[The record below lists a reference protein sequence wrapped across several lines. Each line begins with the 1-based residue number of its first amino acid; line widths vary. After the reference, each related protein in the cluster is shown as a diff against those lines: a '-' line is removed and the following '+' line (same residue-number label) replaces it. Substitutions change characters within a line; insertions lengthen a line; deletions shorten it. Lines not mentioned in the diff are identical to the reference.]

1 MGSRSCLAGMEVP
14 IIGSDS
20 VKFVQLSV
28 PSSTSTS
35 VSSPTPP
42 AAVTHLSRDVGS
54 CSIIGNPPAYF
65 TWKIC
70 RSQPNVL
77 EIMEF
82 CGHKEFPKTGLQI
95 VFPEALF
102 PFAVICK
109 NEMAFASV
117 KPYLLHAMTVS
128 GVAYLIKLENIS
140 NYVSSSH
147 LQSDDFVEFNTLA
160 HPHQGAATAVAGT
173 AELMVVGRSDG
184 SVGCFQLGILD
195 QRAPGFVQEL
205 RDDAVLGR
213 LWGVLSRGRSI
224 AAVRDLVI
232 LDFHQKKLL
241 FVLHSDG
248 SLRVWDLSNRSRIF
262 SHSLSVSPSAGS
274 TFVRICVGNDHN
286 NPDAIPL
293 AVLQKDD
300 SEVGTGVIS
309 LYSLY
314 FSTGDR
320 INLLLDP
327 STKSISLEE
336 GDLIDI
342 KLTPNKL
349 WILRE
354 SGLVMKELFC
364 QNSKAELAY
373 CYSLQD
379 AFVAEQLFQGSENSS
394 DDLLWLCHTVLSSSK
409 DQISPFVSSVFLRRL
424 LLPGVYHRNVLRVT
438 LRDFSK
444 HFTDSEF
451 DSLTVDGLKN
461 EILSVIE
468 HEVGADS
475 PISVLQSWK
484 TFCTCYFNNWRR
496 TNVACGLIIDA
507 ATQAVGVIRKS
518 SVSICRS
525 LEDIELLV
533 FGSSDEHGN
542 IICSRFNSSD
552 SDLEREILLE
562 ILQCVNNLSQ
572 QLSKASPAIFYE
584 SLLRT
589 PTLSS
594 EEVIP
599 RLLKNLESGYSS
611 SMAAVHASELGIDVA
626 LDKEISYHKR
636 LRKFSVDMYLSLHN
650 LCSRATGWG
659 RVLHVIESYLKF
671 LVPRKYEHS
680 LVSEGLFTVS
690 TALTVQATSQVAKVM
705 FESALDVHLLLRYM
719 VNSSSQIGMS
729 EDEVSRIK
737 LEFVPMIQEVLTE
750 WHIIHF
756 FSTTPSETPLLEDFS
771 SQLSSLQLDGNVD
784 RRSWNEKLGKS
795 EFTLAFIL
803 LLGGY
808 SGPSFGHL
816 PDPHSLSKSVQEFS
830 SWIIWGRTGAEPSV
844 FFSHSI
850 GLALMLLRH
859 GQYDAVEYVL
869 SLVDTYSRKEKIC
882 QSLQSD
888 GGEWS
893 ALLHLL
899 GCCFI
904 AQSQRG
910 LHGTMKERKISEAV
924 RCFFRAASV
933 EGAAKALQSLPNEAG
948 WLHVGFSQQ
957 VSPAAWKLHYYQ
969 WAMQIFE
976 QHNMREAACQFALAA
991 LEQVD
996 EALGSG
1002 VLDESATAVKGR
1014 LWANVFKFTLDLS
1027 YYYDAYCAI
1036 ISNPDEESQT
1046 ICLRRFIIVL
1056 YERGAVKVLC
1066 DGQLPFIGLSEKVER
1081 ELAWKAE
1088 RSDVLAKP
1096 NPFKLL
1102 YAFAMQRHNWRRAAS
1117 YIYLYSAQLRIHG
1130 SMKDPQRRSF
1140 ILQERLNGLSAA
1152 INALQLVHP
1161 AYAWTDSPL
1170 EETYSNMY
1178 PSKKARITTEEQS
1191 PGSGAHS
1198 QRQRSYLDVE
1208 KLENEFILTSA
1219 EYLLSLANVTWT
1231 FARIEAP
1238 PADVIDLLVESSL
1251 YDMAFTVI
1259 LKFWKG
1265 SALKRELERVF
1276 AAMSLKCCPKT
1287 APSVGN
1293 GQRMHSLLLTS
1304 SQNEIVLYESP
1315 NVGPP
1320 AQESKGSSHWETL
1333 ELYLG
1338 KYKMFHAKLPVVV
1351 ADTLL
1356 AADPQIELPLWLV
1369 QMFKGVPAK
1378 SGGGMAGSESNPA
1391 SLFRLYID
1399 YGRYTEATNL
1409 LLEYIESFASL
1420 RPADII
1426 RRKRPF
1432 AVWFPYSLI
1441 ERLWCQL
1448 QQSIKLGHMVDQSEK
1463 LKKLL
1468 QGALM
1473 NHLHQ
1478 LKVDSDDV
1486 KSSVA

>member
-1 MGSRSCLAGMEVP
+1 
-14 IIGSDS
+14 
-20 VKFVQLSV
+20 
-28 PSSTSTS
+28 
-35 VSSPTPP
+35 
-42 AAVTHLSRDVGS
+42 
-54 CSIIGNPPAYF
+54 
-65 TWKIC
+65 
-70 RSQPNVL
+70 
-77 EIMEF
+77 MEF

-109 NEMAFASV
+109 NEMALSSV

-147 LQSDDFVEFNTLA
+147 LQSGDFVDFNTLTN
-160 HPHQGAATAVAGT
+160 PHQGAATAVAAI

-184 SVGCFQLGILD
+184 SVGFFQLGILD
-195 QRAPGFVQEL
+195 QQAPGFVQEL
-205 RDDAVLGR
+205 RDDSGLGR
-213 LWGVLSRGRSI
+213 LWGVLSRGRSN
-224 AAVRDLVI
+224 AAVQDLVI
-232 LDFHQKKLL
+232 SEFHQKKLL

-248 SLRVWDLSNRSRIF
+248 NLRVWDLSNRSRIF

-286 NPDAIPL
+286 NPDAIPM
-293 AVLQKDD
+293 AVLQKND
-300 SEVGTGVIS
+300 SEVGTAVIS
-309 LYSLY
+309 LYNLHL
-314 FSTGDR
+314 STGDR

-354 SGLVMKELFC
+354 NGLVMKELSC
-364 QNSKAELAY
+364 QNRNEELAH

-394 DDLLWLCHTVLSSSK
+394 DDLLWLSHTVLSSSK
-409 DQISPFVSSVFLRRL
+409 DQISPFVSSVFLQRL

-438 LRDFSK
+438 LQYFSK

-451 DSLTVDGLKN
+451 DSLTVDGLRN
-461 EILSVIE
+461 EILSVIQ

-484 TFCTCYFNNWRR
+484 TFCTCYFNNWCK
-496 TNVACGLIIDA
+496 TNVACGLLIDS
-507 ATQAVGVIRKS
+507 ATQAVGVIRKN
-518 SVSICRS
+518 SVSMCRS

-533 FGSSDEHGN
+533 FASGSSGEHGN
-542 IICSRFNSSD
+542 IICSRFDSSD
-552 SDLEREILLE
+552 SDLEREILFE
-562 ILQCVNNLSQ
+562 ILQCVNTLRQ
-572 QLSKASPAIFYE
+572 QLGKAAPAIFYE

-589 PTLSS
+589 PSLSS

-599 RLLKNLESGYSS
+599 RLLKNLDSGYSS
-611 SMAAVHASELGIDVA
+611 SMALHLSELGTDVA
-626 LDKEISYHKR
+626 LNKEISYHKS
-636 LRKFSVDMYLSLHN
+636 LRKFSVDMFLSLHN
-650 LCSRATGWG
+650 LCSRATTW
-659 RVLHVIESYLKF
+659 RSVLHVIESYLKF
-671 LVPRKYEHS
+671 LVPRKYEHN
-680 LVSEGLFTVS
+680 LDSEGLFTVS

-705 FESALDVHLLLRYM
+705 FESALDVHLLLSYM
-719 VNSSSQIGMS
+719 VNSSSQIGML
-729 EDEVSRIK
+729 EDEVLKVK
-737 LEFVPMIQEVLTE
+737 LELVPMIQEVITE
-750 WHIIHF
+750 WHIINF
-756 FSTTPSETPLLEDFS
+756 FSTTPSESPLLEDFS

-803 LLGGY
+803 LLGGR

-816 PDPHSLSKSVQEFS
+816 PDPNSLSKSVQEFA
-830 SWIIWGRTGAEPSV
+830 SWIMWGRTEAEPSV

-850 GLALMLLRH
+850 GLALVLLRH

-869 SLVDTYSRKEKIC
+869 SLVDTYSRTEKIC
-882 QSLQSD
+882 LSLQSD

-893 ALLHLL
+893 TLLHLL

-910 LHGTMKERKISEAV
+910 LHGLKKERKISEAV

-933 EGAAKALQSLPNEAG
+933 EGAANALQSLPNEAG
-948 WLHVGFSQQ
+948 WLHLGFSQQ

-1014 LWANVFKFTLDLS
+1014 LWANVFKFTLDLN

-1036 ISNPDEESQT
+1036 ISNPDEESKT

-1056 YERGAVKVLC
+1056 YERGAVKILC

-1088 RSDVLAKP
+1088 RSDVSAKP

-1130 SMKDPQRRSF
+1130 ATQDLQRRSF

-1161 AYAWTDSPL
+1161 AYAWIDSPL
-1170 EETYSNMY
+1170 EETYSNIY
-1178 PSKKARITTEEQS
+1178 PSKKARITMEEQS
-1191 PGSGAHS
+1191 PGNGTQS

-1219 EYLLSLANVTWT
+1219 EYLLSLANVSWT
-1231 FARIEAP
+1231 FAKIEAAP
-1238 PADVIDLLVESSL
+1238 TDVIDLLVESSS

-1276 AAMSLKCCPKT
+1276 AAISLKCCPKR

-1293 GQRMHSLLLTS
+1293 GHRMQSLLLTS
-1304 SQNEIVLYESP
+1304 SQDEIVVRGSP

-1320 AQESKGSSHWETL
+1320 SQESKGSSHWETL
-1333 ELYLG
+1333 ELYLE
-1338 KYKMFHAKLPVVV
+1338 KYKKFHAKLPVVV

-1356 AADPQIELPLWLV
+1356 AADSQIELPLWLV

-1391 SLFRLYID
+1391 TLFRLYID

-1468 QGALM
+1468 QGSLM
-1473 NHLHQ
+1473 NHLYQ

-1486 KSSVA
+1486 MSSVS

>member
-1 MGSRSCLAGMEVP
+1 MGSGSCLAGMEVP

-20 VKFVQLSV
+20 VKFLQLSL
-28 PSSTSTS
+28 PS
-35 VSSPTPP
+35 SSPT
-42 AAVTHLSRDVGS
+42 ATAVTLLTKDVAS
-54 CSIIGNPPAYF
+54 CSVIGNPPAYF

-70 RSQPNVL
+70 RSKPNVL
-77 EIMEF
+77 ELVEF
-82 CGHKEFPKTGLQI
+82 CSHKEFPKTGLQI

-109 NEMAFASV
+109 NEMTFSSV
-117 KPYLLHAMTVS
+117 KPYLLHAMTMT
-128 GVAYLIKLENIS
+128 GVAYIIKLENIS

-147 LQSDDFVEFNTLA
+147 LQSDDFVEFNTLT
-160 HPHQGAATAVAGT
+160 HPNQGAATAVAGIQ
-173 AELMVVGRSDG
+173 ELMVVGRSDG

-205 RDDAVLGR
+205 RDDAGLGR

-224 AAVRDLVI
+224 AAVQDLTVSE
-232 LDFHQKKLL
+232 FHQKKLL

-262 SHSLSVSPSAGS
+262 THSLSVSPSPGS
-274 TFVRICVGNDHN
+274 TFVKICVGNDHN

-293 AVLQKDD
+293 AVVQKDD
-300 SEVGTGVIS
+300 SEAGTAVIS
-309 LYSLY
+309 LYCLH
-314 FSTGDR
+314 FNTGDR

-336 GDLIDI
+336 GDLIDV

-354 SGLVMKELFC
+354 NGLVMKELVC
-364 QNSKAELAY
+364 QNRKEEPAY

-379 AFVAEQLFQGSENSS
+379 AFVAEQLFQNSDNSS
-394 DDLLWLCHTVLSSSK
+394 DDLLWLSLTVLSSSK
-409 DQISPFVSSVFLRRL
+409 DQISPFVSAIFLHRL
-424 LLPGVYHRNVLRVT
+424 FLPGVHHRNVLRVT

-461 EILSVIE
+461 EILSVIQ

-484 TFCTCYFNNWRR
+484 TFSTCYFNNWCR
-496 TNVACGLIIDA
+496 TNVACGLLIDSS
-507 ATQAVGVIRKS
+507 TQAVGVIRKS
-518 SVSICRS
+518 SVSMYRS

-542 IICSRFNSSD
+542 IIHSRFD
-552 SDLEREILLE
+552 SDNDLEGEILLE

-572 QLSKASPAIFYE
+572 QLSKAAPAIFYE

-589 PTLSS
+589 STLSS

-599 RLLKNLESGYSS
+599 RLLKTLESGYSS
-611 SMAAVHASELGIDVA
+611 SLATLHVSELGIDVA

-636 LRKFSVDMYLSLHN
+636 LRKFSVDMFLSLQN
-650 LCSRATGWG
+650 LCSRATRWG
-659 RVLHVIESYLKF
+659 SVLHVIESYLKF
-671 LVPRKYEHS
+671 LVPRKYEGN
-680 LVSEGLFTVS
+680 LDSEGLFTVS
-690 TALTVQATSQVAKVM
+690 TALIVQATSQVAKVM
-705 FESALDVHLLLRYM
+705 FESALDVHLLLSYM

-729 EDEVSRIK
+729 EIEVSKVK
-737 LEFVPMIQEVLTE
+737 LELVPMIQEVLTE
-750 WHIIHF
+750 WHVIHYL
-756 FSTTPSETPLLEDFS
+756 STTPSESPLLEDFS

-795 EFTLAFIL
+795 DFTLAFIL
-803 LLGGY
+803 LLGGH

-816 PDPHSLSKSVQEFS
+816 PGPSSLSKSVQEFA
-830 SWIIWGRTGAEPSV
+830 SWIIWGRTGAESSV

-850 GLALMLLRH
+850 GLSLLLLRH

-882 QSLQSD
+882 QSLQSA
-888 GGEWS
+888 GGEW
-893 ALLHLL
+893 ATLLHIL

-904 AQSQRG
+904 AQSQCG
-910 LHGTMKERKISEAV
+910 LHGSLKERKITEAV
-924 RCFFRAASV
+924 RCFFRAVSV
-933 EGAAKALQSLPNEAG
+933 EGAARALQSLPNEAG
-948 WLHVGFSQQ
+948 WIHLGFSQQ
-957 VSPAAWKLHYYQ
+957 VSPSAWKLHYYQ

-1002 VLDESATAVKGR
+1002 GLDESAASVKGR
-1014 LWANVFKFTLDLS
+1014 LWANVFKFTLDLN

-1036 ISNPDEESQT
+1036 ISNPDEESKT

-1056 YERGAVKVLC
+1056 YERGAVKILC

-1081 ELAWKAE
+1081 ELTWKAE
-1088 RSDVLAKP
+1088 RSDVSAKP

-1130 SMKDPQRRSF
+1130 ATSHQRGSF

-1161 AYAWTDSPL
+1161 AYAWIDSPI
-1170 EETYSNMY
+1170 EETYSNTY
-1178 PSKKARITTEEQS
+1178 PSKKARITMEKQS
-1191 PGSGAHS
+1191 PGNGAIS
-1198 QRQRSYLDVE
+1198 QRKRSYLDIE

-1219 EYLLSLANVTWT
+1219 EYLLSLADVAWT
-1231 FARIEAP
+1231 FAGTEAP
-1238 PADVIDLLVESSL
+1238 PTDVIDLLVGSSL
-1251 YDMAFTVI
+1251 YDMAFTVV

-1276 AAMSLKCCPKT
+1276 AAMSLKCCPKKT
-1287 APSVGN
+1287 PSIGN
-1293 GQRMHSLLLTS
+1293 GQRMQSLLLTS
-1304 SQNEIVLYESP
+1304 SQNEIVVHESS

-1333 ELYLG
+1333 ELYLEN
-1338 KYKMFHAKLPVVV
+1338 YKKFHAKLPVVV

-1356 AADPQIELPLWLV
+1356 GADPQIELPLWLV
-1369 QMFKGVPAK
+1369 QMLKGVPEK
-1378 SGGGMAGSESNPA
+1378 SGGGMAGSESSPA

-1409 LLEYIESFASL
+1409 LLEYTESFASL

-1486 KSSVA
+1486 MSSVA

>member
-1 MGSRSCLAGMEVP
+1 
-14 IIGSDS
+14 
-20 VKFVQLSV
+20 
-28 PSSTSTS
+28 
-35 VSSPTPP
+35 
-42 AAVTHLSRDVGS
+42 
-54 CSIIGNPPAYF
+54 
-65 TWKIC
+65 
-70 RSQPNVL
+70 
-77 EIMEF
+77 
-82 CGHKEFPKTGLQI
+82 
-95 VFPEALF
+95 
-102 PFAVICK
+102 
-109 NEMAFASV
+109 MAFSSV
-117 KPYLLHAMTVS
+117 KPYLLHAMTIS
-128 GVAYLIKLENIS
+128 GVAYLVKLENIS
-140 NYVSSSH
+140 NYVSSSL
-147 LQSDDFVEFNTLA
+147 LQSDDFVEFNTHPHP
-160 HPHQGAATAVAGT
+160 HPHQGAATSVAGT

-184 SVGCFQLGILD
+184 SVVCFQLGILD

-205 RDDAVLGR
+205 RDDAGLGR

-224 AAVRDLVI
+224 AAVQDQVI
-232 LDFHQKKLL
+232 SEFHQKKLL

-248 SLRVWDLSNRSRIF
+248 CLRVWDLSNRSRIF

-274 TFVRICVGNDHN
+274 KFVRIWVGNDHN

-300 SEVGTGVIS
+300 SEVGTAVIS
-309 LYSLY
+309 LHRLY
-314 FSTGDR
+314 FSTEDR

-336 GDLIDI
+336 GDLIDV

-354 SGLVMKELFC
+354 NGLVMKELFC
-364 QNSKAELAY
+364 QDKEEELAY

-379 AFVAEQLFQGSENSS
+379 AFVAEQLFQGSDISS
-394 DDLLWLCHTVLSSSK
+394 DDLLWGFHTVLSSSK

-461 EILSVIE
+461 EILSVIQ
-468 HEVGADS
+468 HEVGSDS
-475 PISVLQSWK
+475 PISVIQSWK
-484 TFCTCYFNNWRR
+484 TFCTCYFNNWCR
-496 TNVACGLIIDA
+496 TNVACGLLIDS
-507 ATQAVGVIRKS
+507 ATQAVGVIRKR
-518 SVSICRS
+518 SVSMCRS
-525 LEDIELLV
+525 LEEIELLV
-533 FGSSDEHGN
+533 FGSADEHGN
-542 IICSRFNSSD
+542 IIRSRFDSSD

-562 ILQCVNNLSQ
+562 ILQCVGNLSQ
-572 QLSKASPAIFYE
+572 QLSKAAPAIFYE

-589 PTLSS
+589 PNLSS
-594 EEVIP
+594 EEVIS
-599 RLLKNLESGYSS
+599 RLLKNLESGYST
-611 SMAAVHASELGIDVA
+611 SMAALHVSELGTDVA

-636 LRKFSVDMYLSLHN
+636 LRKFSVDMFLSLHN
-650 LCSRATGWG
+650 LCSRATRWG

-671 LVPRKYEHS
+671 LVPRKYEHN
-680 LVSEGLFTVS
+680 LDSEGLFTVS

-705 FESALDVHLLLRYM
+705 FESALDVHLLLSYM

-729 EDEVSRIK
+729 EDDVSRVK
-737 LEFVPMIQEVLTE
+737 LELVPMIQEVLTE

-756 FSTTPSETPLLEDFS
+756 FSTTPSESPLLEDFS

-803 LLGGY
+803 LLGGH
-808 SGPSFGHL
+808 SGPTFGHL
-816 PDPHSLSKSVQEFS
+816 PDPSSLSNSVQEFA

-844 FFSHSI
+844 FFSHSF
-850 GLALMLLRH
+850 GLALILLRH
-859 GQYDAVEYVL
+859 GQYDAVEYIL
-869 SLVDTYSRKEKIC
+869 GLVDTYSRKEKNC

-888 GGEWS
+888 GGAWS
-893 ALLHLL
+893 TLLHLL

-910 LHGTMKERKISEAV
+910 LHGTMKERKIAEAV

-933 EGAAKALQSLPNEAG
+933 KGAAKALQSLPNEAG
-948 WLHVGFSQQ
+948 WIHLGFSQQ

-1002 VLDESATAVKGR
+1002 VLDESASAVKGR
-1014 LWANVFKFTLDLS
+1014 LWANVFKFTLDLN

-1036 ISNPDEESQT
+1036 ISNPDEESKT

-1056 YERGAVKVLC
+1056 YERGAVKILC
-1066 DGQLPFIGLSEKVER
+1066 DGQLPFIGLSEKVEQ

-1088 RSDVLAKP
+1088 RSDVSAKP

-1130 SMKDPQRRSF
+1130 AMRDPQRRSF

-1161 AYAWTDSPL
+1161 AYAWIDVPL
-1170 EETYSNMY
+1170 EETRSNMY
-1178 PSKKARITTEEQS
+1178 PSKKPRITMEEQS
-1191 PGSGAHS
+1191 PGNGAQS

-1231 FARIEAP
+1231 FARIDAP
-1238 PADVIDLLVESSL
+1238 PTDVINLLVESNL
-1251 YDMAFTVI
+1251 YDMAYTVI

-1276 AAMSLKCCPKT
+1276 AAMSLKCCPKK
-1287 APSVGN
+1287 APSVRN

-1304 SQNEIVLYESP
+1304 SQDEIVVHESP

-1320 AQESKGSSHWETL
+1320 GQESNGNSQWETL
-1333 ELYLG
+1333 ELYLE
-1338 KYKMFHAKLPVVV
+1338 KYKNFHAKLPVVV

-1356 AADPQIELPLWLV
+1356 AADSQIELPLWLV

-1378 SGGGMAGSESNPA
+1378 SGGGMGGSESNPA
-1391 SLFRLYID
+1391 SLLRLYID

-1409 LLEYIESFASL
+1409 LVEYIESFASL

-1432 AVWFPYSLI
+1432 AVWFPCSLI

-1486 KSSVA
+1486 MSSIS

>member
-1 MGSRSCLAGMEVP
+1 MESRSRLAGMEVP

-20 VKFVQLSV
+20 VKFVQLSL

-35 VSSPTPP
+35 ASASSPTSL
-42 AAVTHLSRDVGS
+42 TRDVGS

-82 CGHKEFPKTGLQI
+82 CGYKEFPKTGLQI

-102 PFAVICK
+102 PFALICK
-109 NEMAFASV
+109 NEMTFSSV
-117 KPYLLHAMTVS
+117 RPYLLHAMTVS
-128 GVAYLIKLENIS
+128 GVAYLIRLENIS
-140 NYVSSSH
+140 NYVSSSR
-147 LQSDDFVEFNTLA
+147 LQSDDFVEFNTLT
-160 HPHQGAATAVAGT
+160 HPHQGATTAVAGI

-195 QRAPGFVQEL
+195 HRAPGFVQEL
-205 RDDAVLGR
+205 RDDGGLGR

-224 AAVRDLVI
+224 AAVQDLVVSE
-232 LDFHQKKLL
+232 FHQKKLL

-248 SLRVWDLSNRSRIF
+248 SLRVWDLSNHSRIF

-274 TFVRICVGNDHN
+274 SSVRIWVGSDHN

-293 AVLQKDD
+293 AVLRKDD
-300 SEVGTGVIS
+300 SEVGTAMIS

-336 GDLIDI
+336 GEVIDV

-349 WILRE
+349 WILSE
-354 SGLVMKELFC
+354 NGLVMKELFC
-364 QNSKAELAY
+364 QNRKEELAY
-373 CYSLQD
+373 CYSLQNT
-379 AFVAEQLFQGSENSS
+379 FVAEQLFQGSENSS
-394 DDLLWLCHTVLSSSK
+394 DDLLWLCHTVLSSLK

-424 LLPGVYHRNVLRVT
+424 LLPGVYHRNVLRAT
-438 LRDFSK
+438 LRDFGK
-444 HFTDSEF
+444 HLTDSEF

-461 EILSVIE
+461 EILSVIQ

-475 PISVLQSWK
+475 PISILQRWK
-484 TFCTCYFNNWRR
+484 TFCTCYFNNWCR
-496 TNVACGLIIDA
+496 TNVMCGLLIDS
-507 ATQAVGVIRKS
+507 ATQAVGVIRKN
-518 SVSICRS
+518 SVSMCRS

-533 FGSSDEHGN
+533 SGSSDEHGDV
-542 IICSRFNSSD
+542 ISSGLD
-552 SDLEREILLE
+552 SCNNDLEREILSE
-562 ILQCVNNLSQ
+562 ILQCVRNLSQ
-572 QLSKASPAIFYE
+572 QLSKAAPTIFYE

-589 PTLSS
+589 PNISS
-594 EEVIP
+594 EEIIP

-611 SMAAVHASELGIDVA
+611 SMAALHVSELGTDVA

-636 LRKFSVDMYLSLHN
+636 LRKFSIDMLLSLHN
-650 LCSRATGWG
+650 LCSRATKWG

-671 LVPRKYEHS
+671 LVPRKYEHNLDS
-680 LVSEGLFTVS
+680 DGLFTVS

-705 FESALDVHLLLRYM
+705 FESALDVHLLLSYM

-729 EDEVSRIK
+729 EDEVLRVKIE
-737 LEFVPMIQEVLTE
+737 LVPMIQEVLTE
-750 WHIIHF
+750 WHIVHF
-756 FSTTPSETPLLEDFS
+756 FSTTPSESPLLEDFS

-803 LLGGY
+803 LLGGH
-808 SGPSFGHL
+808 SSPSFRHL
-816 PDPHSLSKSVQEFS
+816 PDPSSLSSSVQEFA

-844 FFSHSI
+844 FFSHSV
-850 GLALMLLRH
+850 GLALVLLRH

-869 SLVDTYSRKEKIC
+869 GLVDTYSRKEKIF

-893 ALLHLL
+893 TLLHLL
-899 GCCFI
+899 GCCFV

-933 EGAAKALQSLPNEAG
+933 EGAANALQSLPIEAG
-948 WLHVGFSQQ
+948 WIHLGFSQH

-1002 VLDESATAVKGR
+1002 ILDESATAVKGR
-1014 LWANVFKFTLDLS
+1014 LWANVFQFTLDLN

-1036 ISNPDEESQT
+1036 ISNPDEESKT

-1056 YERGAVKVLC
+1056 YERGAVKILC

-1088 RSDVLAKP
+1088 RSDVSAKP

-1130 SMKDPQRRSF
+1130 AVRDPQRRSF

-1161 AYAWTDSPL
+1161 AYAWIDAPL
-1170 EETYSNMY
+1170 EETCSNMY
-1178 PSKKARITTEEQS
+1178 PSKKARITVEEQS
-1191 PGSGAHS
+1191 PGNGAQS

-1208 KLENEFILTSA
+1208 KLENEFILTST

-1238 PADVIDLLVESSL
+1238 PTDVIDLLVESNL
-1251 YDMAFTVI
+1251 HDMAFTVI

-1276 AAMSLKCCPKT
+1276 AALSLKCCPKELQ
-1287 APSVGN
+1287 APSIGN
-1293 GQRMHSLLLTS
+1293 GQRMHNLLLTL
-1304 SQNEIVLYESP
+1304 SQDEIVAHESP
-1315 NVGPP
+1315 NVGPT
-1320 AQESKGSSHWETL
+1320 AHESKGSSQWETL
-1333 ELYLG
+1333 ELYLE
-1338 KYKMFHAKLPVVV
+1338 KYKKFHAKLPAVV

-1378 SGGGMAGSESNPA
+1378 SGWGMAGSESNPA
-1391 SLFRLYID
+1391 SLLRLYID

-1441 ERLWCQL
+1441 ERLWYQL
-1448 QQSIKLGHMVDQSEK
+1448 QQSIKIGHMVDQSEK

-1468 QGALM
+1468 QGALV
-1473 NHLHQ
+1473 NHLQQ

-1486 KSSVA
+1486 MSSAV

>member
-14 IIGSDS
+14 ITGSDS
-20 VKFVQLSV
+20 LKFLQLTL
-28 PSSTSTS
+28 PSSS
-35 VSSPTPP
+35 SSPTGS
-42 AAVTHLSRDVGS
+42 THLTRDVGS
-54 CSIIGNPPAYF
+54 CSIIGNPPSYF

-77 EIMEF
+77 EIIEF

-95 VFPEALF
+95 IFPEALF
-102 PFAVICK
+102 PFAMICK
-109 NEMAFASV
+109 NEMAFSSV

-147 LQSDDFVEFNTLA
+147 LQSDDFFEFNALT
-160 HPHQGAATAVAGT
+160 HPHQGATTAVAGI

-205 RDDAVLGR
+205 RDDAGLGR

-224 AAVRDLVI
+224 AAVQDLVI
-232 LDFHQKKLL
+232 SEFHQKKLL

-248 SLRVWDLSNRSRIF
+248 SLRVWDLSNCSRIF
-262 SHSLSVSPSAGS
+262 SHSLSGSPSAGS
-274 TFVRICVGNDHN
+274 TFAKIWVGNDHN
-286 NPDAIPL
+286 NADAIPL

-300 SEVGTGVIS
+300 SEVGTAVIS

-320 INLLLDP
+320 INLLLDS
-327 STKSISLEE
+327 STKSILLEE
-336 GDLIDI
+336 GDLIDV

-354 SGLVMKELFC
+354 NGLVMKGLFC
-364 QNSKAELAY
+364 QDGKEELAY

-394 DDLLWLCHTVLSSSK
+394 DDLLWLSHTVLSSPK
-409 DQISPFVSSVFLRRL
+409 DQISPFVSSVFFRRL

-461 EILSVIE
+461 EILSVIQ

-484 TFCTCYFNNWRR
+484 TFCTCYFNNWCR
-496 TNVACGLIIDA
+496 TNVACGLLIDS
-507 ATQAVGVIRKS
+507 ATEAVGVIRKS
-518 SVSICRS
+518 SVSMCRS

-533 FGSSDEHGN
+533 FGSSEEHGN
-542 IICSRFNSSD
+542 IVCSRFDSSD
-552 SDLEREILLE
+552 SDLEREILLD
-562 ILQCVNNLSQ
+562 ILQCVGNLSQ
-572 QLSKASPAIFYE
+572 QLSKAAPAIFYE

-589 PTLSS
+589 PNLSS

-611 SMAAVHASELGIDVA
+611 SMAAFHVSELGTDVA

-636 LRKFSVDMYLSLHN
+636 LRKFSVDMFLSLHN
-650 LCSRATGWG
+650 LCNRATRWG

-671 LVPRKYEHS
+671 LVPRKYEHNLDS
-680 LVSEGLFTVS
+680 DGLFTVS
-690 TALTVQATSQVAKVM
+690 TALTVHATSQVAKVM
-705 FESALDVHLLLRYM
+705 FESALDVHLLLSYM

-729 EDEVSRIK
+729 EDEVSRVK
-737 LEFVPMIQEVLTE
+737 LELVPMIQEVLAE

-756 FSTTPSETPLLEDFS
+756 FSTTPSDSPLLEDFS

-803 LLGGY
+803 LLGGH
-808 SGPSFGHL
+808 SGLSFGHL
-816 PDPHSLSKSVQEFS
+816 PDPNSLSNSVQEFS

-850 GLALMLLRH
+850 GLALILLRH

-869 SLVDTYSRKEKIC
+869 SLVDAYSREEKIC

-893 ALLHLL
+893 TLLHLL
-899 GCCFI
+899 GCCSI

-924 RCFFRAASV
+924 RCFFRAACV

-948 WLHVGFSQQ
+948 WVHLGFSQQ

-1014 LWANVFKFTLDLS
+1014 LWANVFKFTLDLN

-1036 ISNPDEESQT
+1036 ISNPDEESKT

-1056 YERGAVKVLC
+1056 YERGAVKILC

-1088 RSDVLAKP
+1088 RSDVSAKP

-1130 SMKDPQRRSF
+1130 AMRDPQRRSF

-1161 AYAWTDSPL
+1161 AYAWIDAPL
-1170 EETYSNMY
+1170 DETCSNTY
-1178 PSKKARITTEEQS
+1178 PSKKARITIEEQS
-1191 PGSGAHS
+1191 PGNGAES

-1219 EYLLSLANVTWT
+1219 EHLLSLANVAWT

-1238 PADVIDLLVESSL
+1238 PTDVIDLLVESNL

-1265 SALKRELERVF
+1265 SALNRELERVF
-1276 AAMSLKCCPKT
+1276 AAMSMKCCPKK

-1304 SQNEIVLYESP
+1304 SQDEIVVHESS

-1320 AQESKGSSHWETL
+1320 GQESAGSSHWETL
-1333 ELYLG
+1333 ELYLE
-1338 KYKMFHAKLPVVV
+1338 KYKKFHAKLPVVV

-1426 RRKRPF
+1426 RRKKPF

-1463 LKKLL
+1463 LKNLL

-1478 LKVDSDDV
+1478 LKEDSDDV
-1486 KSSVA
+1486 MSSVS

>member
-1 MGSRSCLAGMEVP
+1 MDIISAGMEVP

-20 VKFVQLSV
+20 VKFVQLNV
-28 PSSTSTS
+28 PCSTSTN
-35 VSSPTPP
+35 
-42 AAVTHLSRDVGS
+42 AVTHLTRDVGS
-54 CSIIGNPPAYF
+54 CSIIGNPPSYF

-102 PFAVICK
+102 PFALICK
-109 NEMAFASV
+109 NEMEFSSV

-147 LQSDDFVEFNTLA
+147 LQSDDFVEFNTLT
-160 HPHQGAATAVAGT
+160 HPHQGAATAVAGI

-195 QRAPGFVQEL
+195 LQAPGFVQEL
-205 RDDAVLGR
+205 RDDSGLGR

-224 AAVRDLVI
+224 AAVQDLVI
-232 LDFHQKKLL
+232 SEFHQKKLL

-274 TFVRICVGNDHN
+274 NFVRIWVGNDHN

-300 SEVGTGVIS
+300 SEVGTAVIS
-309 LYSLY
+309 LHCLY

-336 GDLIDI
+336 GDLIDV

-354 SGLVMKELFC
+354 NGLVMKELFC
-364 QNSKAELAY
+364 QDREEELAY

-394 DDLLWLCHTVLSSSK
+394 DDLLWLSHSLFIFKGS
-409 DQISPFVSSVFLRRL
+409 
-424 LLPGVYHRNVLRVT
+424 
-438 LRDFSK
+438 DFSVCIFYFLTK

-451 DSLTVDGLKN
+451 ETLTVDGLKN
-461 EILSVIE
+461 EILSVIQ
-468 HEVGADS
+468 HEVGSDS
-475 PISVLQSWK
+475 PIAVLQSWK
-484 TFCTCYFNNWRR
+484 TFCTCYFNNWCR
-496 TNVACGLIIDA
+496 TNVACGLLIDS
-507 ATQAVGVIRKS
+507 ATQAAGVIRKS
-518 SVSICRS
+518 SVSMCRS

-533 FGSSDEHGN
+533 FGSANEHGN
-542 IICSRFNSSD
+542 IICSRFDSSD
-552 SDLEREILLE
+552 SDLEREILLD
-562 ILQCVNNLSQ
+562 ILQCVGNLSQ
-572 QLSKASPAIFYE
+572 QLSKAAPAIFYE
-584 SLLRT
+584 YLLRT
-589 PTLSS
+589 PNLSS

-599 RLLKNLESGYSS
+599 RLLKSLESGYSS
-611 SMAAVHASELGIDVA
+611 SMAALHVYELGTDVA

-636 LRKFSVDMYLSLHN
+636 LRKFSVDMLLSLHN
-650 LCSRATGWG
+650 LCSRATRWG

-671 LVPRKYEHS
+671 LVPRKYEHN
-680 LVSEGLFTVS
+680 LDSEGLFTVS

-705 FESALDVHLLLRYM
+705 FESALDVHLLLSYM
-719 VNSSSQIGMS
+719 VNSSSLIGMT
-729 EDEVSRIK
+729 EDEVSRVK
-737 LEFVPMIQEVLTE
+737 LELVPMIQEVLTK

-756 FSTTPSETPLLEDFS
+756 FSTTPSESPLEDFS

-784 RRSWNEKLGKS
+784 RRSWNEKLGRS
-795 EFTLAFIL
+795 EFTLSFIL
-803 LLGGY
+803 LLGGH

-816 PDPHSLSKSVQEFS
+816 PDPSSLSNSVQEFA

-850 GLALMLLRH
+850 GLALILLRH

-869 SLVDTYSRKEKIC
+869 SLVDTYSRKEKIY

-893 ALLHLL
+893 TLLHLL

-924 RCFFRAASV
+924 RAASV

-948 WLHVGFSQQ
+948 WLHLGFSQQ

-976 QHNMREAACQFALAA
+976 QHNMREAACQFAFAA

-1002 VLDESATAVKGR
+1002 VLDESATAVNGR
-1014 LWANVFKFTLDLS
+1014 LWANVFKFTLDLN

-1036 ISNPDEESQT
+1036 ISNPDEESKT

-1056 YERGAVKVLC
+1056 YERGAVKILC

-1088 RSDVLAKP
+1088 CSDVSAKP

-1130 SMKDPQRRSF
+1130 AMRDPQRRSF

-1161 AYAWTDSPL
+1161 AYAWIDAPL
-1170 EETYSNMY
+1170 EETCSNKY
-1178 PSKKARITTEEQS
+1178 PNKKPRITMEEQS
-1191 PGSGAHS
+1191 PGNDAQS
-1198 QRQRSYLDVE
+1198 QRQRSYLD
-1208 KLENEFILTSA
+1208 
-1219 EYLLSLANVTWT
+1219 T
-1231 FARIEAP
+1231 FARIDAP
-1238 PADVIDLLVESSL
+1238 PADVIDLLVESNL

-1276 AAMSLKCCPKT
+1276 AAMSLKCCPKK

-1293 GQRMHSLLLTS
+1293 SQRMHSLLLTS
-1304 SQNEIVLYESP
+1304 SQDEIVVHELP
-1315 NVGPP
+1315 KVGPP
-1320 AQESKGSSHWETL
+1320 GQESKGSSHWETL
-1333 ELYLG
+1333 ELYLE
-1338 KYKMFHAKLPVVV
+1338 KYRKLHAKLPVVV

-1356 AADPQIELPLWLV
+1356 AADSQIELPLWLI

-1378 SGGGMAGSESNPA
+1378 IGGGVAGSESNPA
-1391 SLFRLYID
+1391 SLLRLYID
-1399 YGRYTEATNL
+1399 YGRYTEATLL
-1409 LLEYIESFASL
+1409 LLEYIESFSSL
-1420 RPADII
+1420 RPADTI

-1468 QGALM
+1468 QGAVM

-1486 KSSVA
+1486 ISSVS

>member
-1 MGSRSCLAGMEVP
+1 MGSGSCIAGMEVP
-14 IIGSDS
+14 ITGSDS
-20 VKFVQLSV
+20 VKFVQLSL
-28 PSSTSTS
+28 PCSTSTS
-35 VSSPTPP
+35 TS
-42 AAVTHLSRDVGS
+42 AATHLTRDVAS
-54 CSIIGNPPAYF
+54 CSIIGNPPSYF

-82 CGHKEFPKTGLQI
+82 CGHKEFPKIGLQI

-109 NEMAFASV
+109 NEMTFSSV

-128 GVAYLIKLENIS
+128 GVAYLIKLEKTS

-147 LQSDDFVEFNTLA
+147 LQSDDFVEFNTLS
-160 HPHQGAATAVAGT
+160 HPNQGSATAVTGM

-205 RDDAVLGR
+205 RDDAGLGR

-224 AAVRDLVI
+224 AAVHDLVI
-232 LDFHQKKLL
+232 SEFHQKKLL

-274 TFVRICVGNDHN
+274 TFVKICVGSDHN
-286 NPDAIPL
+286 NPDVIPL

-300 SEVGTGVIS
+300 SEVGTAVIS

-314 FSTGDR
+314 ISIGDR
-320 INLLLDP
+320 IKLLLDP
-327 STKSISLEE
+327 LTKSISLEE
-336 GDLIDI
+336 GDLIDV

-354 SGLVMKELFC
+354 NGLVLKELFY
-364 QNSKAELAY
+364 QNSKEELSY
-373 CYSLQD
+373 FYSLQD
-379 AFVAEQLFQGSENSS
+379 AFVSEQLFQGSENSS
-394 DDLLWLCHTVLSSSK
+394 DDLLWLSHTVLSSSK
-409 DQISPFVSSVFLRRL
+409 DQISPFVSSVYLRRL

-461 EILSVIE
+461 EILSVIQ

-484 TFCTCYFNNWRR
+484 TFCTCYFSNWCRA
-496 TNVACGLIIDA
+496 NVACGLLIDS

-518 SVSICRS
+518 SVSMCRS

-542 IICSRFNSSD
+542 IIRSRFDSSD
-552 SDLEREILLE
+552 SDLEWEILLE

-572 QLSKASPAIFYE
+572 QLSKAAPAIFYE
-584 SLLRT
+584 SLIRT
-589 PTLSS
+589 PNFSS

-611 SMAAVHASELGIDVA
+611 SVAALHIPELGTDVA

-636 LRKFSVDMYLSLHN
+636 LRKFSVDMFLSLHN
-650 LCSRATGWG
+650 LCSRATRWG
-659 RVLHVIESYLKF
+659 SVLHVIESYLKF
-671 LVPRKYEHS
+671 LVPQKYEHN
-680 LVSEGLFTVS
+680 LDSEGLFAVS

-705 FESALDVHLLLRYM
+705 FESALDVHLLLSYM

-729 EDEVSRIK
+729 EDEVSRVK
-737 LEFVPMIQEVLTE
+737 LELVPMIQEVLTD
-750 WHIIHF
+750 WHIIYF
-756 FSTTPSETPLLEDFS
+756 FCTTPSESPLLEDFS

-803 LLGGY
+803 LLGGHG
-808 SGPSFGHL
+808 GPSLGHL
-816 PDPHSLSKSVQEFS
+816 PDPSSLSKSVQEFV
-830 SWIIWGRTGAEPSV
+830 SWIIWVRTGAEPSV
-844 FFSHSI
+844 FFTHSI
-850 GLALMLLRH
+850 GLALTLLRH

-869 SLVDTYSRKEKIC
+869 SLVDSYSRKEKIC

-893 ALLHLL
+893 TLLHLL

-910 LHGTMKERKISEAV
+910 LHGTMKERKTSEAM

-948 WLHVGFSQQ
+948 WIHLGFSQQ
-957 VSPAAWKLHYYQ
+957 VTPAAWKLHYYQ

-976 QHNMREAACQFALAA
+976 QHNMREAACQFALGA

-1002 VLDESATAVKGR
+1002 VLDESATVVKGR
-1014 LWANVFKFTLDLS
+1014 LWANVFKFTLDLN

-1036 ISNPDEESQT
+1036 ISNPDEESKT

-1056 YERGAVKVLC
+1056 YERGAVKILC
-1066 DGQLPFIGLSEKVER
+1066 NGQLPFIGLSEKVER

-1088 RSDVLAKP
+1088 RSDVSAKP

-1102 YAFAMQRHNWRRAAS
+1102 YAFAMQRHNWRSAAS

-1130 SMKDPQRRSF
+1130 AMRDPQRRSF

-1161 AYAWTDSPL
+1161 AYAWIDSPL
-1170 EETYSNMY
+1170 EDTSNMY
-1178 PSKKARITTEEQS
+1178 PSKKARITMEEQS
-1191 PGSGAHS
+1191 PGNGAQS
-1198 QRQRSYLDVE
+1198 QRRRSYLDVE

-1238 PADVIDLLVESSL
+1238 STDVIDLLVESSL

-1276 AAMSLKCCPKT
+1276 AAISVKCCPKK

-1293 GQRMHSLLLTS
+1293 GQKMQTLLLTS
-1304 SQNEIVLYESP
+1304 SQNEIVVHESP

-1333 ELYLG
+1333 ELYLE
-1338 KYKMFHAKLPVVV
+1338 KYKKFHAKLPIIV

-1369 QMFKGVPAK
+1369 QMFKDVPAK

-1399 YGRYTEATNL
+1399 FGRYTEATNL

-1426 RRKRPF
+1426 RRKKPF

-1448 QQSIKLGHMVDQSEK
+1448 QLSIKLGHMVDQSEK

-1486 KSSVA
+1486 MSAVA

>member
-1 MGSRSCLAGMEVP
+1 MLGWMGRESP
-14 IIGSDS
+14 S
-20 VKFVQLSV
+20 VF
-28 PSSTSTS
+28 
-35 VSSPTPP
+35 
-42 AAVTHLSRDVGS
+42 
-54 CSIIGNPPAYF
+54 
-65 TWKIC
+65 
-70 RSQPNVL
+70 
-77 EIMEF
+77 
-82 CGHKEFPKTGLQI
+82 
-95 VFPEALF
+95 
-102 PFAVICK
+102 
-109 NEMAFASV
+109 
-117 KPYLLHAMTVS
+117 
-128 GVAYLIKLENIS
+128 
-140 NYVSSSH
+140 
-147 LQSDDFVEFNTLA
+147 
-160 HPHQGAATAVAGT
+160 
-173 AELMVVGRSDG
+173 
-184 SVGCFQLGILD
+184 
-195 QRAPGFVQEL
+195 
-205 RDDAVLGR
+205 
-213 LWGVLSRGRSI
+213 
-224 AAVRDLVI
+224 
-232 LDFHQKKLL
+232 
-241 FVLHSDG
+241 
-248 SLRVWDLSNRSRIF
+248 SLRWGLNRR
-262 SHSLSVSPSAGS
+262 P
-274 TFVRICVGNDHN
+274 
-286 NPDAIPL
+286 
-293 AVLQKDD
+293 Q
-300 SEVGTGVIS
+300 
-309 LYSLY
+309 
-314 FSTGDR
+314 
-320 INLLLDP
+320 
-327 STKSISLEE
+327 
-336 GDLIDI
+336 GDLIDV

-354 SGLVMKELFC
+354 NGL
-364 QNSKAELAY
+364 
-373 CYSLQD
+373 D

-394 DDLLWLCHTVLSSSK
+394 DDLLWLSHTVLSSSK
-409 DQISPFVSSVFLRRL
+409 GERFVHFTGFHWDQISPFVSFVYLRRL

-461 EILSVIE
+461 EILSVIQ

-484 TFCTCYFNNWRR
+484 TFCTCYFSNWCRA
-496 TNVACGLIIDA
+496 NVACGLLIDS

-518 SVSICRS
+518 SVSMCRS

-542 IICSRFNSSD
+542 IIRSRFDSSD
-552 SDLEREILLE
+552 SDLEWEILLE

-572 QLSKASPAIFYE
+572 QLSKAAPAIFYE
-584 SLLRT
+584 SLIRT
-589 PTLSS
+589 PNFSS

-611 SMAAVHASELGIDVA
+611 SVAALHIPELGTDVA

-636 LRKFSVDMYLSLHN
+636 LRKFSVDMFLSLHN
-650 LCSRATGWG
+650 LCSRATRWG
-659 RVLHVIESYLKF
+659 SVLHVIESYLKF
-671 LVPRKYEHS
+671 LVPQKYEHN
-680 LVSEGLFTVS
+680 LDSEGLFAVS

-705 FESALDVHLLLRYM
+705 FESALDVHLLLSYM

-729 EDEVSRIK
+729 EDEVSRVK
-737 LEFVPMIQEVLTE
+737 LELVPMIQEVLTD
-750 WHIIHF
+750 WHIIYF
-756 FSTTPSETPLLEDFS
+756 FCTTPSESPLLEDFS

-803 LLGGY
+803 LLGGHG
-808 SGPSFGHL
+808 GPSLGHL
-816 PDPHSLSKSVQEFS
+816 PDPSSLSKSVQEFV

-844 FFSHSI
+844 FFTHSI
-850 GLALMLLRH
+850 GLALTLLRH

-869 SLVDTYSRKEKIC
+869 SLVDSYSRKEKIC

-888 GGEWS
+888 GGVWS
-893 ALLHLL
+893 TLLHLL

-910 LHGTMKERKISEAV
+910 LHGTMKERKTSEAM

-948 WLHVGFSQQ
+948 WIHLGFSQQ
-957 VSPAAWKLHYYQ
+957 VTPAAWKLHYYQ

-976 QHNMREAACQFALAA
+976 QHNMREAACQFALGA

-1002 VLDESATAVKGR
+1002 VLDESATVVKGR
-1014 LWANVFKFTLDLS
+1014 LWANVFKFTLDLN

-1036 ISNPDEESQT
+1036 ISNPDEESKT

-1056 YERGAVKVLC
+1056 YERGAVKILC
-1066 DGQLPFIGLSEKVER
+1066 NGQLPFIGLSEKVER

-1088 RSDVLAKP
+1088 RSDVSAKP

-1102 YAFAMQRHNWRRAAS
+1102 YAFAMQRHNWRSAAS

-1130 SMKDPQRRSF
+1130 AMRDPQRRSF

-1161 AYAWTDSPL
+1161 AYAWIDSPL
-1170 EETYSNMY
+1170 EDTSNMY
-1178 PSKKARITTEEQS
+1178 PSKKARITMEEQS
-1191 PGSGAHS
+1191 PGNGAQS
-1198 QRQRSYLDVE
+1198 QRRRSYLDVG

-1238 PADVIDLLVESSL
+1238 STDVIDLLVESSL

-1276 AAMSLKCCPKT
+1276 AAISVKCCPKK

-1293 GQRMHSLLLTS
+1293 GQKMQTLLLTS
-1304 SQNEIVLYESP
+1304 SQNEIVVHESP

-1333 ELYLG
+1333 ELYLE
-1338 KYKMFHAKLPVVV
+1338 KYKKFHAKLPIIV

-1369 QMFKGVPAK
+1369 QMFKDVPAK

-1399 YGRYTEATNL
+1399 FGRYTEATNL

-1426 RRKRPF
+1426 RRKKPF

-1448 QQSIKLGHMVDQSEK
+1448 QLSIKLGHMVDQSEK

-1486 KSSVA
+1486 MSAVA